1 MNHTDDHLVWIT
13 GAGSGMGRA
22 AAVAIAPTARM
33 VLSGRR
39 VDALEETAR
48 LVRDAGGRAE
58 VLALDVADADAVTA
72 AHTRIADRWGSVDR
86 LVTAAGLNSPHRSW
100 VEQSLAEFDAIV
112 ATNLAGVVRVVHAV
126 LPGMRERG
134 DGVIVIVSS
143 YAGWHLSS
151 SPGVAYSASKLALSS
166 IAFTLNAQEARHGVR
181 TTHLCPGDVDTDF
194 LRLRPVVP
202 GADARAEMLSA
213 DDIGRTVRFV
223 LDSPRHVVIDELV
236 ISPTSQSR

>member
-1 MNHTDDHLVWIT
+1 MNSTDLSLCWIT

-22 AAVAIAPTARM
+22 AALAIAPTTPL

-39 VDALEETAR
+39 PDALEETAR
-48 LVRDAGGRAE
+48 LVRDAGGRAH
-58 VLALDVADADAVTA
+58 VLPLDVADAEAVSA
-72 AHTRIADRWGSVDR
+72 AHRQLTAEWGPVTR
-86 LVTAAGLNSPHRSW
+86 LVTAAGLNTPRRAW
-100 VEQSLAEFDAIV
+100 EDQDLAEFDAIV
-112 ATNLAGVVRVVHAV
+112 ATNLAGVVRPIHAV

-134 DGVIVIVSS
+134 DGVIVIISS

-166 IAFTLNAQEARHGVR
+166 IAFSLNAQQARHGVR
-181 TTHLCPGDVDTDF
+181 TTHLCPGDVNTDF
-194 LRLRPVVP
+194 LRMRPAMP
-202 GADARAEMLSA
+202 GEDARARMLSA

-223 LDSPRHVVIDELV
+223 LDSPSHVVIDELV